1 MEVHRKLST
10 ISIMIGNKVG
20 WVAFLLAQP
29 AIPEV
34 PDTLLVSGR
43 PNDPQSMEI
52 NSSLDDI
59 GWSSFFA
66 ILED

>member
-1 MEVHRKLST
+1 
-10 ISIMIGNKVG
+10 MIGNKVG

-34 PDTLLVSGR
+34 PDALLVSGR

-59 GWSSFFA
+59 GGSSFFA
-66 ILED
+66 VLEY